1 MGRQGKGR
9 VDRVGVGVG
18 EVMVRV
24 GRVTTVGFRDHPCA
38 AGEHAHPRLEPEAEG
53 GLGH

>member
-9 VDRVGVGVG
+9 VDRVGVG

-24 GRVTTVGFRDHPCA
+24 GRVRVGVTVKLVNLISSVNHLD
-38 AGEHAHPRLEPEAEG
+38 
-53 GLGH
+53 

>member
-24 GRVTTVGFRDHPCA
+24 GRVRVGVTVKLVYLTVFIQNTIRI
-38 AGEHAHPRLEPEAEG
+38 
-53 GLGH
+53 